1 MKISEDTVML
11 IDPKKYPPCLL
22 TGYGAGRFSPKSE
35 EKSTGKVEGYLKRD
49 KNKHAEKQN
58 R

>member
-1 MKISEDTVML
+1 MKIAEDVVM
-11 IDPKKYPPCLL
+11 INPDKYPPCLL

-35 EKSTGKVEGYLKRD
+35 EKPTGKVEGYLKRD
-49 KNKHAEKQN
+49 KNKCAEKQK

>member
-1 MKISEDTVML
+1 MKIAEDVVMF
-11 IDPKKYPPCLL
+11 IDPNKYACGL

-35 EKSTGKVEGYLKRD
+35 EKQTGKVEGYLKRE
-49 KNKHAEKQN
+49 KTKHAEKQK